1 MNERIPPLS
10 TETLSKV
17 FSPENLEKNILY
29 VSDEDW
35 RFLNELLDTETIRIK
50 YYPGSPK
57 LVMNNRGDWC
67 DLYVYE
73 DVTLKAGEFKYI
85 PLGIAMELPEGY
97 EGILAPRSST
107 FKRWGL
113 LQANSIGIFDHSF
126 CGDGDEW
133 KFPAYATRDV
143 TIPKG
148 TRICQFRILKN
159 QPPLEFKAVESLGN
173 ANRGGYG
180 TSGA

>member
-1 MNERIPPLS
+1 MNDELPHWTKDDFAAKI
-10 TETLSKV
+10 
-17 FSPENLEKNILY
+17 IY

-35 RFLNELLDTETIRIK
+35 RMLNEMLDTETIRIK
-50 YYPGSPK
+50 YYPGSPHLEK
-57 LVMNNRGDWC
+57 IEQGDWI
-67 DLYVYE
+67 DTYVYK
-73 DVTLKAGEFKYI
+73 DVTMKAGDFAYI
-85 PLGIAMELPEGY
+85 PLGIAMELPHGY

-113 LQANSIGIFDHSF
+113 LQANSFGIFDQSY

-148 TRICQFRILKN
+148 TRICQFRIQRN
-159 QPPLEFKAVESLGN
+159 QPAIEFVEVESLGN
-173 ANRGGYG
+173 KDRGGWG
-180 TSGA
+180 STGV